1 MAYPPTITLKGRLSF
16 PALTMEDAI
25 ALNDRSTY
33 PVTPDRVKPSFN
45 LLIDQDTLD
54 QLVAFLEDEFLPFCG
69 MQFKAN
75 ESKNALEPKHVK
87 RLATSLKERDWENQ
101 PPYLAIKPVPE
112 KTQEMAPD
120 AVASIKVTGFP
131 GKDILERA
139 VVHGPEEVADAFQ
152 DEVSKYPTAIE
163 IGMTTHSLY
172 AGCVAAA
179 TLSPYAYV
187 SGSLPGISLSTNV
200 LFFKEDAE
208 QFGSDDGIVDED
220 ALFDL

>member
-1 MAYPPTITLKGRLSF
+1 MEYPPTITLKGRLSF

-87 RLATSLKERDWENQ
+87 RLATLLKKRDWEDQ

-112 KTQEMAPD
+112 KTQEMAPE

-131 GKDILERA
+131 GKAILERA
-139 VVHGPEEVADAFQ
+139 VVRDQEEVAEEFR
-152 DEVSKYPTAIE
+152 DEVAKYPIALD
-163 IGMTTHSLY
+163 IGITTHSLY

-179 TLSPYAYV
+179 TLSPYAYI
-187 SGSLPGISLSTNV
+187 SGALPGISLSTNV